1 MINFCS
7 IFQRYY
13 KLLREEL
20 SKLPVPEGMCEL
32 DQPPFSADTSP
43 TTPTAPQLRQL
54 LNTLNPNQQT
64 DPWTSGVA
72 YHSSLSAQPDLV
84 QDVLTTEATDTDV
97 EMEKIVS
104 DVLCD

>member
-1 MINFCS
+1 
-7 IFQRYY
+7 
-13 KLLREEL
+13 
-20 SKLPVPEGMCEL
+20 MCEL